1 MKPLSF
7 PFTVEKV
14 GSAYFVGK
22 SLASIY
28 YTLPVG
34 EYITTISKR
43 KKTRS
48 LNENKYYWGVIIP
61 LLGDYCGYDKD
72 EMHDALKW
80 KFLQVDGIK
89 PGMPPTVRSTSD
101 LSTIEF
107 EQLMST
113 IRMWASKELGVY
125 VPSPNEPDLDLYM
138 QNL

>member
-28 YTLPVG
+28 YTLPIG

-48 LNENKYYWGVIIP
+48 LNENKYYHAVVVKLIA
-61 LLGDYCGYDKD
+61 DYCGYSP
-72 EMHDALKW
+72 EECHEALKW
-80 KFLQVDGIK
+80 HFLRVYSDK
-89 PGMPPTVRSTSD
+89 KHVPPTVKSTTELSTS
-101 LSTIEF
+101 EF
-107 EQLMST
+107 ELFCSEV
-113 IRMWASKELGVY
+113 RMWASKELGLFI
-125 VPSPNEPDLDLYM
+125 PEPNSPGIEEMIYS
-138 QNL
+138 